1 MAEAT
6 LNDVSNAIK
15 EDGNKDREQLKGD
28 SIRQFFQLRSSNKFL
43 TSLTQAQ
50 LDSNEQMKKQ
60 FEQEQEALKRAND
73 QTKLNELN
81 NTIKEDGHKTRKQ
94 FHVDFARQFFQVG
107 NTNTLLTNLIQSQ
120 VAANDGLINLTQAE
134 VDSNKQMKKQFE
146 QEQEALRRAN
156 AKKTLGE
163 PANDNDSRFKRMMI
177 GLVDSYNGVK
187 KLLDNIKKSMP
198 NKATMFTLLFGGLA
212 AAFAF
217 FPKEVKEYLIDP
229 LIDVINVFRDKE
241 STTGLGKVVEK
252 LKKSLEWIS
261 DNLGE
266 EAAWIVGIV
275 GGAAALKAAGIP
287 TLGLGS
293 ILGIIT
299 KFAMAHPLITTAVGV
314 IGGLIAL
321 FDFFRDRT
329 IKSET
334 EKSKA
339 LLKEY
344 EAAEDNKEREKIARR
359 AAAAQDRISETA
371 IGNVDSIQ
379 DPLKEIRRQ
388 QDSRL
393 WLMYTDAIKNMY
405 VTEQEAKKAQEA
417 AAEAKRK
424 AEAAEAASLPQARQ
438 LGLVAENEERE
449 ANEAQRKANKNRNEA
464 LLLAR
469 QQAVNAIS
477 IAEDSDQ
484 LLAAYKK
491 SLEDTIAKFQKAG
504 FEGDRLEEAIATA
517 VEDLNAAVKIRRGQT
532 TFKKIGGN
540 EENDFNSPAIELDR
554 IRAAADNFGS
564 QNMLIA
570 ALEKGN
576 KDGTFIA
583 APRTTNDNRDMSVK
597 ETISIYNNYDNWMS
611 KNPNM
616 HYGTT
621 LMF

>member
-60 FEQEQEALKRAND
+60 FEQEQEALRRTND